1 MKRQVPIEKLRNIG
15 IMAHI
20 DAGKTTTTERIL
32 FYTGKSYKIGEVHDG
47 EAVMD
52 WMEQE
57 KERGITITSAAT
69 TCSWKDHIINIIDT
83 PGHVDFTIEV
93 ERSLRVL
100 DGTVGVFCAVGGV
113 QPQSETVW
121 RQAQRYHVPRIAF
134 VNKMD
139 RVGANFFNVMDELKN
154 KLSANPVALQLPV
167 GKEDTFT
174 GVIDL
179 IAMEALIFDESSKG
193 STIEKVSIPAEYHE
207 AALGYR
213 ERLIESVCDVDEAI
227 MEDYLD
233 GKEIDTDR
241 IKEAIKRGT
250 QTLSI
255 TPVLCGSAFKN
266 KGVQPL
272 LDAIV
277 DYLPSPLAAGEVK
290 GKDSDGQEIVRR
302 PDDDEAFAA
311 LAFKVMNDP
320 YVGQL
325 TFIRV
330 YSGGIGVGDTVYN
343 STTGKKERMG
353 RLVRM
358 FADKR
363 EEIKSLH
370 AGEIAAVLGLKN
382 TITGQSLCDSSSP
395 IILESMDFPEPV
407 ISIAI
412 EPKSKA
418 DQEKLAGG
426 LSRLS
431 MEDPSFKVHS
441 DKDTGDTLI
450 SGMGELHLEIIVDRL
465 KREFSVEANVGKPQ
479 VAYTE
484 SITGSAE
491 ENLKYAKQTGGHG
504 QYAHV
509 LIKVEPLESGT
520 GMEFVDKITGGVIP
534 REYIPAVK
542 KGVEE
547 SMHTGPCAGYP
558 VQGVRVTLFDGSY
571 HEVDSSEMAFKIA
584 GSMAM
589 KNALKK
595 AGPIMLEPIMDV
607 EVVSPVEYIGDVIN
621 DLSSRRGKV
630 LGMDTRADVRVIAS
644 QVPLA
649 EMFGYATSLRS
660 LSQGR
665 ATFTMQVSHYE
676 PVPTNISEHL
686 KVSRG
691 GQLYG

>member
-1 MKRQVPIEKLRNIG
+1 
-15 IMAHI
+15 MAHI

-32 FYTGKSYKIGEVHDG
+32 YYTGRSYKIGEVHDG
-47 EAVMD
+47 QATMD

-100 DGTVGVFCAVGGV
+100 DGAVAVFCAVGGV
-113 QPQSETVW
+113 EPQSETVW
-121 RQAQRYHVPRIAF
+121 RQAERYKVPRLAF

-139 RVGANFFNVMDELKN
+139 RVGADFLNVVSQIKN
-154 KLSANPVALQLPV
+154 KLGANAVALQLPM
-167 GKEDTFT
+167 GQEEHFA
-174 GVIDL
+174 GIIDL
-179 IAMEALIFDESSKG
+179 VEMKAVTFDESSKG
-193 STIEKVSIPAEYHE
+193 ASYGFIDIPFEYKDIADE
-207 AALGYR
+207 YR
-213 ERLIESVCDVDEAI
+213 ERLVESLCDADDAI
-227 MEDYLD
+227 MVAYLA
-233 GKEIDTDR
+233 GEQIGN
-241 IKEAIKRGT
+241 EAIKKAVKKGT
-250 QTLSI
+250 LLGLV

-266 KGVQPL
+266 KGVQPM
-272 LDAIV
+272 LDAVV
-277 DYLPSPLAAGEVK
+277 DYLPSPVEVGAVK
-290 GKDSDGQEIVRR
+290 GKSESGEDASRNPR
-302 PDDDEAFAA
+302 DDEPFSA

-330 YSGGIGVGDTVYN
+330 YSGVLNSGDTIYN
-343 STTGKKERMG
+343 CSTTKKERIG

-358 FADKR
+358 YADKR
-363 EEIKSLH
+363 EEIKTLCT
-370 AGEIAAVLGLKN
+370 GEIAAVLGLKN
-382 TITGQSLCDSSSP
+382 TITGHSLCDPDKP

-412 EPKSKA
+412 EPKSKS
-418 DQEKLAGG
+418 DQERLGFA
-426 LSRLS
+426 LSRLA
-431 MEDPSFKVHS
+431 MEDPSFRVQS
-441 DKDTGDTLI
+441 DRETGDTLI

-479 VAYTE
+479 VAYRET
-484 SITGSAE
+484 ITKTVRE
-491 ENLKYAKQTGGHG
+491 TVKYVKQTGGHG

-509 LIKVEPLESGT
+509 VISVEPLEPASGF
-520 GMEFVDKITGGVIP
+520 EFVNKIVGGVIP

-542 KGVEE
+542 KGIEE
-547 SMHTGPCAGYP
+547 SLVIGPIAGYP
-558 VQGVRVTLFDGSY
+558 VQDMRVSLLDGSF
-571 HEVDSSEMAFKIA
+571 HEVDSSELAFKIA
-584 GSMAM
+584 GSMAL

-607 EVVSPVEYIGDVIN
+607 ESVCPVDYVGDVIS

-630 LGMDTRADVRVIAS
+630 LGMDTRSDVRVVAA

-649 EMFGYATSLRS
+649 EMFGYATALRS
-660 LSQGR
+660 LTQGR

-676 PVPTNISEHL
+676 PVPGNISDTL